1 MNGLLL
7 RWLVSTISLLLIGYL
22 VPGIEV
28 EGFVYALI
36 AAAVLGVLNAIIRP
50 VLIILTLPLTILTL
64 GLFILVLNGF
74 MLMIVSAV
82 IKGFHVHGFWAA
94 FWGALLLSII
104 SWLGNSFINSKGRV
118 EYMEMRKSS
127 DGRWK

>member
-94 FWGALLLSII
+94 FWGRPPAEHHQLVGQLLYQ
-104 SWLGNSFINSKGRV
+104 FKRAGRV
-118 EYMEMRKSS
+118 HGDAQKF
-127 DGRWK
+127 